1 MDNGQTCASC
11 GGVRLDRKAA
21 TARLS
26 EYLRREGPA
35 SAEDADRRADDI
47 VTLLGGGASAVM
59 LAPISALAAHW
70 WLFAVRGVLAIIF
83 GVLTLVQPLAALAAL
98 VLVFGVWAI
107 IDGINALALAL
118 SGWRS
123 WQLVVA
129 GLFGIGVGVFTFFR
143 PDITAFGLY
152 AAVAAWSIARGVLEI
167 VVAIE
172 LRKRIKGELWFIAG
186 GIASILFGV
195 LMIVLPVAGVLALA
209 WLIGVYALSF
219 GIIMLGLSL
228 RLRRRQHAIE
238 REQRPIGVPTTQPA

>member
-11 GGVRLDRKAA
+11 GGVRLDHKAA
-21 TARLS
+21 TARVS
-26 EYLRREGPA
+26 DYLKREDGA
-35 SAEDADRRADDI
+35 SAEDVDRRADDI
-47 VTLLGGGASAVM
+47 VTLLAGGAAAVT
-59 LAPISALAAHW
+59 LAPVSALAAHW

-83 GVLTLVQPLAALAAL
+83 GVLTLVQPVAALAAL

-123 WQLVVA
+123 WQLVLA
-129 GLFGIGVGVFTFFR
+129 GLVGVGVGVFTFFR

-172 LRKRIKGELWFIAG
+172 LRKRIKGESGRSPA
-186 GIASILFGV
+186 AS
-195 LMIVLPVAGVLALA
+195 
-209 WLIGVYALSF
+209 
-219 GIIMLGLSL
+219 
-228 RLRRRQHAIE
+228 RRSCSACS
-238 REQRPIGVPTTQPA
+238 